1 MLQNIFHN
9 NSKIMYKGG
18 ARTRVPARGRAL
30 PLLGVLSGMLNGFLG
45 TGGGMV
51 LAVGLRRAYPGQ
63 DRQNLAISTASMM
76 FLSFLSTILYS
87 IGGHI
92 GTKEI
97 LPVILPAL
105 LGGAVGSLMLGR
117 IRHELLEL
125 LLGGMLLYSG
135 LALLL

>member
-9 NSKIMYKGG
+9 NSKIIRLKG
-18 ARTRVPARGRAL
+18 ARTRTPSRGRAL
-30 PLLGVLSGMLNGFLG
+30 PLLGILSGVLNGFLG

-51 LAVGLRRAYPGQ
+51 LSVGLRSAYPGE
-63 DRQNLAISTASMM
+63 DKESMAVATASMM

-87 IGGHI
+87 FGGHI

-97 LPVILPAL
+97 LPVIIPAL
-105 LGGAVGSLMLGR
+105 IGGALGSLMLGR

>member
-9 NSKIMYKGG
+9 NSKIIHSVGT
-18 ARTRVPARGRAL
+18 RTRKPPRGRAL
-30 PLLGVLSGMLNGFLG
+30 PLLGILSGLLNGFLG

-51 LAVGLRRAYPGQ
+51 LAVGLRSAYPNEE
-63 DRQNLAISTASMM
+63 RESMAMATASMM

-87 IGGHI
+87 FGGHI
-92 GTKEI
+92 GAKDV

-105 LGGAVGSLMLGR
+105 VGGALGSLMLGR

-135 LALLL
+135 LSLLL

>member
-1 MLQNIFHN
+1 
-9 NSKIMYKGG
+9 
-18 ARTRVPARGRAL
+18 
-30 PLLGVLSGMLNGFLG
+30 
-45 TGGGMV
+45 
-51 LAVGLRRAYPGQ
+51 
-63 DRQNLAISTASMM
+63 MM